1 MPLNAALRRLN
12 EAGGSEF
19 EASLGFIVKPCL
31 KKKVTNKFKKKKQH
45 YRVFP
50 VPFTSF
56 PGTAPHKPLNVMSQP
71 GC

>member
-31 KKKVTNKFKKKKQH
+31 KKKVTNKFKKKNNTTECFL
-45 YRVFP
+45 YLLP
-50 VPFTSF
+50 VSRGRHLTNF
-56 PGTAPHKPLNVMSQP
+56 
-71 GC
+71 